1 MSVNFPS
8 LLTFS
13 RTIAILDSFIASCL
27 MKLRKLS
34 VGRSKL
40 TVTLCTRK
48 GDYKKTKEQ
57 LKLNAKPFKNCRCV
71 PKWQVLFSFDLYFAG
86 NILCSAF
93 TVWKW
98 KSQLKAGGTDQW
110 EWGFEEQ
117 VWDLFFLKCSGSQCS
132 VIARWTCVFEKRG
145 FVFLK
150 YLVSKF

>member
-27 MKLRKLS
+27 MKLKKWN
-34 VGRSKL
+34 VGRTKL
-40 TVTLCTRK
+40 TVTLCKRK

-57 LKLNAKPFKNCRCV
+57 LKLNAKPFKNCRCLFLF
-71 PKWQVLFSFDLYFAG
+71 PTIYSIIYFVLLLLLITKTKSSWTAFDNYCAG
-86 NILCSAF
+86 DILCSAF

-98 KSQLKAGGTDQW
+98 KSQLKAGGTNQW

-117 VWDLFFLKCSGSQCS
+117 VWDLF
-132 VIARWTCVFEKRG
+132 V
-145 FVFLK
+145 
-150 YLVSKF
+150 